1 MVLKPSGLLYIT
13 LVEGGEAEDESFL
26 LPVYY
31 DWIGALLGLKVVT
44 ITLLM
49 FFFFTFWGGYN
60 VLAFDVEWA

>member
-49 FFFFTFWGGYN
+49 FFFLTFWDN
-60 VLAFDVEWA
+60 LFNIVK